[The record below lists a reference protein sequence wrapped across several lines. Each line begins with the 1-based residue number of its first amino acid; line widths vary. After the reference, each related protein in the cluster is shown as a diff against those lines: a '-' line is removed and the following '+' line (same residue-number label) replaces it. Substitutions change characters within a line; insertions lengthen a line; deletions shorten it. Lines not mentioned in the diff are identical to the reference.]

1 MKKLLLHT
9 FLLITTISGYT
20 QQSIDGIVKNESG
33 VGIKNASIYFT
44 DLNLIAKTD
53 SLGAFKLKSP
63 IQLPVKIEV
72 NALGY
77 ESKSLILNQQKSII
91 VLEKLH
97 YHLSEVLVSI
107 PKGKMQKQHITNV
120 ASRSMKEI
128 SYIPSNNVI
137 EQIANIP
144 GVDISSNGAG
154 ISKPTIRGLS
164 GSRIVTLLNGLRIE
178 NQQWGGDHGTGITS
192 IGIKGVEIIKGPA
205 SLLYGSDAL
214 GGIIYFSDLDFST
227 KTESYV
233 KSSFETNNLGINNEV
248 GTQFSMKKLRVNL
261 MGSQSSQADYQLPNG
276 TFVKSSRFKDY
287 NFKSAIGYE
296 FKNYNLSIRYNYLNS
311 RIGIPGHSHEENANI
326 NDYLTATQ
334 VRENSIPAQLINN
347 HYLLINNKFYLDNS
361 TLTIKLGQV
370 SNHLREFDEKV
381 TFAAIN
387 MLLNTTNY
395 NIQFNKS
402 LGNSSIV
409 IGAQGLFQRNKN
421 LEASEQ
427 IIPSAETIDN
437 GLFILLN
444 KPIKAWETQFGIRY
458 DHKSLSLKEEF
469 KGTENGTSKS
479 FNVVNYSL
487 GVSKKFKSTL
497 FRANLSSGYRAPN
510 SSELYANGIHHGAI
524 RYEVGNS
531 TLESEQANQIDLS
544 WEIQKEHLSVII
556 NPYFN
561 QINNYIFISPT
572 DSFIENKK
580 VFQYEQAN
588 NAMLFGGEFGIH
600 YHPHFAHHLHLET
613 SFSYTEGRFNSDS
626 YLPLIPQPKINTLLK
641 LEGNSKKKFKLDN
654 ISLQHLYYLPQNK
667 LNLNETYS
675 IDYHIVNIGCNFK
688 LDFKWKTSLSLGV
701 RNLLNTN
708 YINHLSQ
715 LKELQIPNPGRNFY
729 FGLKIN
735 IK

>member
-1 MKKLLLHT
+1 LEKLLLP
-9 FLLITTISGYT
+9 FLLLIITITGST
-20 QQSIDGIVKNESG
+20 QQSIDGVVKSESG
-33 VGIKNASIYFT
+33 VGIENGSIYFS
-44 DLNLIAKTD
+44 DLNLIVITD
-53 SLGAFKLKSP
+53 SLGNFKLKSP

-77 ESKSLILNQQKSII
+77 ESKSLILDQQKSII

-97 YHLSEVLVSI
+97 YHLNEVLVSI

-128 SYIPSNNVI
+128 SYIPSNNII

-154 ISKPTIRGLS
+154 ISKPNIRGLS

-192 IGIKGVEIIKGPA
+192 VGIKGVEIIKGPA

-214 GGIIYFSDLDFST
+214 GGIIYFTDLDFSN
-227 KTESYV
+227 KTQGYV
-233 KSSFETNNLGINNEV
+233 KSSFESNNLGINNEF

-261 MGSQSSQADYQLPNG
+261 MGSQSSQADYQLPSG
-276 TFVKSSRFKDY
+276 SFVKSSRFKDY
-287 NFKSAIGYE
+287 NFKSALGYE

-311 RIGIPGHSHEENANI
+311 RIGIPGHSHEENANL

-334 VRENSIPAQLINN
+334 ARENTIPAQLINN
-347 HYLLINNKFYLDNS
+347 HYLLIDNKFYLDNS
-361 TLTIKLGQV
+361 TLSIKLGQV
-370 SNHLREFDEKV
+370 SNHLREYDEKV

-395 NIQFNKS
+395 NIQYNKS
-402 LGNSSIV
+402 LGSSSI
-409 IGAQGLFQRNKN
+409 ILGAQGLFQQNKN

-427 IIPSAETIDN
+427 IIPSAQTIDN
-437 GLFILLN
+437 GVFILFN
-444 KPIKAWETQFGIRY
+444 KPIKHWETQFGIRY
-458 DHKSLSLKEEF
+458 DNKSLSIKEEF
-469 KGTENGTSKS
+469 KGTENGSSKT

-487 GVSKKFKSTL
+487 GVSKKFKTTL

-524 RYEVGNS
+524 RYEIGNS
-531 TLESEQANQIDLS
+531 MLKSEQANQIDLS
-544 WEIQKEHLSVII
+544 WEIQKEHLSLII

-572 DSFIENKK
+572 DSVIDNKN

-588 NAMLFGGEFGIH
+588 NAMLFGGEFGLH

-613 SFSYTEGRFNSDS
+613 SFSYTEGRFDTDS
-626 YLPLIPQPKINTLLK
+626 YLPLIPQPKVNTLLK
-641 LEGNSKKKFKLDN
+641 IEGSSKKKFKLDN
-654 ISLQHLYYLPQNK
+654 ISLQHLYYLPQNN

-675 IDYHIVNIGCNFK
+675 VDYHLINIGCNFK
-688 LDFKWKTSLSLGV
+688 LDLKQELLIKLGV
-701 RNLLNTN
+701 RNILNTR

-715 LKELQIPNPGRNFY
+715 LKTLEIPNPGRNFY
-729 FGLKIN
+729 LGININ